1 LTLPRF
7 NALTY
12 NLMAERRVVITG
24 MGVVTPIGNDLETVW
39 SNLKNGVSGIRTI
52 DAFDTTGY
60 DCKIGGQ
67 VRDFDPKLF
76 FKNPKDVRR
85 TDRFTHLGMA
95 AAKMAMA
102 DSGIDVDN
110 LKERDRFGV
119 IVSTGIGGLKTLQ
132 DQLQILVTRGPG
144 RNSPFTIP
152 MLISNMAGG
161 VISME
166 FDLRG
171 PNLCIVTACATSN
184 NAIGESWRIIKSGDA
199 DIFLAGGAEA
209 SIVEI
214 GIAGFSAMKALSTR
228 NDEPERA
235 SRPFDRDRD
244 GFVMSEGAGVV
255 VVEELEHARA
265 RGAKIYCEI
274 TGYGVSADAYHMTAP
289 PPDGEGAARAMKLAL
304 DHARISPEQV
314 DYINAH
320 ATSTDIG
327 DICETRAIKQIFGE
341 NAYKVS
347 ISATKSMTGH
357 LLGGAGGIEMAAC
370 ALAIRDSVIPPTINL
385 ENPGEE
391 CDLDYTP
398 NVAREKKVRIALNNS
413 FGFGGHNATL
423 VASAFEG

>member
-1 LTLPRF
+1 
-7 NALTY
+7 
-12 NLMAERRVVITG
+12 MAERRVVITG
-24 MGVVTPIGNDLETVW
+24 MGVVSPVGNDLETFW
-39 SNLKNGVSGIRTI
+39 SNLKNGVSGISTI

-60 DCKIGGQ
+60 DCRIGGQ
-67 VRDFDPKLF
+67 VRDFDPKAF

-85 TDRFTHLGMA
+85 TDRFTHLAMA
-95 AAKMAMA
+95 AAKMAIA
-102 DSGIDVDN
+102 DSGIDIAN
-110 LKERDRFGV
+110 LKQRERFGV

-132 DQLQILVTRGPG
+132 DQLQVLLTKGPG

-166 FDLRG
+166 FGLRG

-184 NAIGESWRIIKSGDA
+184 NAIGESWRIIKFGDA

-214 GIAGFSAMKALSTR
+214 GVAGFSAMKALSKR
-228 NDEPERA
+228 NDEPEHA

-244 GFVMSEGAGVV
+244 GFVMSEGAGIV

-265 RGAKIYCEI
+265 RRAKIYCEI

-304 DHARISPEQV
+304 ERARISPEQV

-327 DICETRAIKQIFGE
+327 DLCETRAIKQIFGE
-341 NAYKVS
+341 GAYNVP
-347 ISATKSMTGH
+347 ISSTKSMTGH
-357 LLGGAGGIEMAAC
+357 LLGGSGGIEMAAC

-385 ENPGEE
+385 ENPDEE
-391 CDLDYTP
+391 CDLDYIA
-398 NVAREKKVRIALNNS
+398 NVAREKKVRVALNNS

-423 VASAFEG
+423 VATAFEG

>member
-1 LTLPRF
+1 
-7 NALTY
+7 
-12 NLMAERRVVITG
+12 MAERRVVITG
-24 MGVVTPIGNDLETVW
+24 MGVVTPIGNDLETFW
-39 SNLKNGVSGIRTI
+39 LNLKNGVSGIHTI

-60 DCKIGGQ
+60 DCRIGGQ
-67 VRDFDPKLF
+67 VRDFDPKRF

-85 TDRFTHLGMA
+85 TDRFTHLAMA

-102 DSGIDVDN
+102 DSGIDVGN
-110 LKERDRFGV
+110 LQQRDRFGV

-132 DQLQILVTRGPG
+132 DQLQILLTKGPG

-152 MLISNMAGG
+152 MLIGNMAGG

-214 GIAGFSAMKALSTR
+214 GVAGFSAMKALSTR

-244 GFVMSEGAGVV
+244 GFVISEGAGVV
-255 VVEELEHARA
+255 VVEELEHAKA

-304 DHARISPEQV
+304 EHARISPEQV

-327 DICETRAIKQIFGE
+327 DLCETRAIKQIFRE
-341 NAYKVS
+341 YAYRVS

-398 NVAREKKVRIALNNS
+398 NVAREKKVGIALNNS
-413 FGFGGHNATL
+413 FGFGGHNATV
-423 VASAFEG
+423 VASEFEG

>member
-1 LTLPRF
+1 M
-7 NALTY
+7 N
-12 NLMAERRVVITG
+12 NDRRVVITG
-24 MGVVTPIGNDLETVW
+24 LGAITPLGNDVETFW

-52 DAFDTTGY
+52 DAFDTTAY

-76 FKNPKDVRR
+76 FKNPKDLRR
-85 TDRFTHLGMA
+85 TDRFTQLSMA
-95 AAKMAMA
+95 AAKMAVE
-102 DSGIDVDN
+102 DSGIDMGN
-110 LKERDRFGV
+110 LERRDRFGV

-132 DQLQILVTRGPG
+132 DQLTILLTKGPS

-152 MLISNMAGG
+152 MLISNMASG

-166 FDLRG
+166 FNLRG

-184 NAIGESWRIIKSGDA
+184 NAIGESWRIIKFGDA
-199 DIFLAGGAEA
+199 DVFLAGGSEA

-214 GIAGFSAMKALSTR
+214 GLAGFSAMRALSTH

-255 VVEELEHARA
+255 VVEELEHAKA

-274 TGYGVSADAYHMTAP
+274 TGYGVSGDAYHMTAP
-289 PPDGEGAARAMKLAL
+289 PPNGEGAARAMQMAL
-304 DHARISPEQV
+304 EHARISPDQV

-327 DICETRAIKQIFGE
+327 DICETRAIKQVFGDY
-341 NAYKVS
+341 AYKVV
-347 ISATKSMTGH
+347 ISSTKSMTGH
-357 LLGGAGGIEMAAC
+357 LLGGAGGVEMAAC

-398 NVAREKKVRIALNNS
+398 NVAREKKVRVALNNS

-423 VASAFEG
+423 LAAAFEG